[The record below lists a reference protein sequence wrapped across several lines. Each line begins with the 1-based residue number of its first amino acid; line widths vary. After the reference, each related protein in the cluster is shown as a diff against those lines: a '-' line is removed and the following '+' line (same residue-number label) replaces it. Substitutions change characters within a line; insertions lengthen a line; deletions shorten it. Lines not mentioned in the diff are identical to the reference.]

1 MKLAMQCFI
10 VVLLFSVASFAGE
23 GKKVTS
29 TDQQSE
35 VQGADKKVVKVENV
49 RKTTVHAKVKT
60 VKAKPAVKGEEHKA
74 LMRSGKKPAASKK
87 AVKQQSNAQKPKTK
101 KKAGKK

>member
-10 VVLLFSVASFAGE
+10 VVLLFSIASFAGE

-35 VQGADKKVVKVENV
+35 VQGAAQKVVKVENV

-60 VKAKPAVKGEEHKA
+60 VKAKPAVKGEQHKA
-74 LMRSGKKPAASKK
+74 MMRSGKSATSKK
-87 AVKQQSNAQKPKTK
+87 AVKKQTTVQKPQSK
-101 KKAGKK
+101 KKASKK